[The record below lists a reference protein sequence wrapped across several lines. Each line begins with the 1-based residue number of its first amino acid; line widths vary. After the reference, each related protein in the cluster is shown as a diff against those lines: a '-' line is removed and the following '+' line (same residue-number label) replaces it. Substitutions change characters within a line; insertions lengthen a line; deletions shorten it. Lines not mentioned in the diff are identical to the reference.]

1 MQAATN
7 APEIFKWLQDTP
19 IGSHISDSL
28 WLFPFIESFH
38 VWGIVLLVSATGML
52 DLRLLGL
59 ALKEQP
65 VSKLNRK
72 LLPWAWCGFVIMV
85 VTGTLLFSSEAT
97 KLYNNGAF
105 LLKMCLIFLAGV
117 NALVFHSTI
126 YQRVDK
132 WDLAGVTPIGAKLAG
147 AFSLVLWVGV
157 IFAGRW
163 IAYW

>member
-7 APEIFKWLQDTP
+7 APEIFKWIQDTSV
-19 IGSHISDSL
+19 GSHISDSL
-28 WLFPFIESFH
+28 WLFPLIESIH
-38 VWGIVLLVSATGML
+38 VWGIVVLVSATGIL

-59 ALKEQP
+59 TLKDQP
-65 VSKLNRK
+65 VSKLNRT
-72 LLPWAWCGFVIMV
+72 LLPWAWCGFAIMV
-85 VTGTLLFSSEAT
+85 ISGTLLFSSEAT

-105 LLKMCLIFLAGV
+105 LVKMCLILLAGI
-117 NALVFHSTI
+117 NALVFHTTI
-126 YQRVDK
+126 YQRVEK
-132 WDLAGVTPIGAKLAG
+132 WDLAAATPVAAKLAG

>member
-1 MQAATN
+1 MQAPN
-7 APEIFKWLQDTP
+7 APEIFKWLQDTSV
-19 IGSHISDSL
+19 GSHISDSL
-28 WLFPFIESFH
+28 WLFPFIESLH
-38 VWGIVLLVSATGML
+38 VWGIVVLVSATGIL

-59 ALKEQP
+59 ALKETS
-65 VSKLNRK
+65 VSKLNNK
-72 LLPWAWCGFVIMV
+72 LLHWAWCGFAVMVI
-85 VTGTLLFSSEAT
+85 TGLLLFSSEAT

-105 LLKMCLIFLAGV
+105 LLKMCLILLAGI
-117 NALVFHSTI
+117 NALVFHTTI

-132 WDLAGVTPIGAKLAG
+132 WDVAAVTPIGAKLAG

>member
-1 MQAATN
+1 MQAPN
-7 APEIFKWLQDTP
+7 APEIFKWLQDTSV
-19 IGSHISDSL
+19 GSHISDSL
-28 WLFPFIESFH
+28 WLFPLIESIH
-38 VWGIVLLVSATGML
+38 VWGIVILVSATGML

-59 ALKEQP
+59 VLKEQS
-65 VSKLNRK
+65 VSKLNRT
-72 LLPWAWCGFVIMV
+72 LLPWAWCGFGIMV
-85 VTGTLLFSSEAT
+85 LSGVLLFSSEAT

-105 LLKMCLIFLAGV
+105 LLKMVLILLAGI
-117 NALVFHSTI
+117 NALVFHTTI

-132 WDLAGVTPIGAKLAG
+132 WDVSAVTPVAAKLAG

>member
-7 APEIFKWLQDTP
+7 APEIFKWIQDTP
-19 IGSHISDSL
+19 VGSHISDSL
-28 WLFPFIESFH
+28 WLFPLIESIH
-38 VWGIVLLVSATGML
+38 VWGIVILVGATGIL

-59 ALKEQP
+59 VLKEQP
-65 VSKLNRK
+65 VSKLNRT
-72 LLPWAWCGFVIMV
+72 LLPWAWCGFAIMIIS
-85 VTGTLLFSSEAT
+85 GTLLFSSEAT

-105 LLKMCLIFLAGV
+105 LLKMVLILLAGI
-117 NALVFHSTI
+117 NALVFHTTI
-126 YQRVDK
+126 YQRVEK
-132 WDLAGVTPIGAKLAG
+132 WDLAAATPVAAKLAG

>member
-7 APEIFKWLQDTP
+7 APEIFKWIQDTAV
-19 IGSHISDSL
+19 GSHISDSL
-28 WLFPFIESFH
+28 WLFPLIESIH
-38 VWGIVLLVSATGML
+38 VWGIVVLVSATGIL

-59 ALKEQP
+59 TLKDQP
-65 VSKLNRK
+65 VSKLNRT
-72 LLPWAWCGFVIMV
+72 LLPWAWCGFAIMV
-85 VTGTLLFSSEAT
+85 ISGTLLFSSEAT

-105 LLKMCLIFLAGV
+105 LVKMCLILLAGI
-117 NALVFHSTI
+117 NALVFHTTI
-126 YQRVDK
+126 YQRVEK
-132 WDLAGVTPIGAKLAG
+132 WDLAAATPVAAKLAG

>member
-7 APEIFKWLQDTP
+7 APEIFKWLQDTSV
-19 IGSHISDSL
+19 GSHISDSL
-28 WLFPFIESFH
+28 WLFPFIESLH

-59 ALKEQP
+59 VLKEQP
-65 VSKLNRK
+65 VSKLNRT
-72 LLPWAWCGFVIMV
+72 LLPWAWCGFAIMV
-85 VTGTLLFSSEAT
+85 VSGTLLFSSEAT

-105 LLKMCLIFLAGV
+105 LLKMVLILLAGI
-117 NALVFHSTI
+117 NALVFHTTI

-132 WDLAGVTPIGAKLAG
+132 WDVAAVTPTAAKLAG